1 MLRLN
6 CATNCPHTW
15 TFSTRIDQAGQR
27 VYSEFEN
34 PPYFYIMVT
43 FKINY
48 FAIQQ
53 SFQAIGTERSGI
65 YTCHVIKEDQSPD
78 MEASVFVDVQPET
91 DSQMS
96 NNKDFGDNIKKSET
110 VEPIA
115 DTFEKVEKKE
125 AGLSKHTH
133 FAVTDSKDDSFKEA
147 EEENEIPSKAEIALI
162 VSKSMGGIFRQLAD
176 IDQRL
181 KHIENKV
188 LDEH

>member
-1 MLRLN
+1 
-6 CATNCPHTW
+6 
-15 TFSTRIDQAGQR
+15 
-27 VYSEFEN
+27 
-34 PPYFYIMVT
+34 
-43 FKINY
+43 
-48 FAIQQ
+48 
-53 SFQAIGTERSGI
+53 
-65 YTCHVIKEDQSPD
+65 

-125 AGLSKHTH
+125 VGLSKHTH